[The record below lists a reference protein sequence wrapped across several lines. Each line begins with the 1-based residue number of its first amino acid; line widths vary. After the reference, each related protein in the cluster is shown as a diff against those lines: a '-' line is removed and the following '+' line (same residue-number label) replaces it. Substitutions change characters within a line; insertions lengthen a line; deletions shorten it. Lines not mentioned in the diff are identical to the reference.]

1 MKLYRPATVLVGIL
15 FVLLGGL
22 TRLIDTDQV
31 YEDSS
36 RVTVHGTIGEKL
48 KYGDSSV
55 TVTRI
60 RFAKTFLEHEDDDDP
75 PIATDGIFVAVEFDA
90 ARGRKDPGDNDATLT
105 ADGGTVYEPV
115 AQNISDGIRFPE
127 PGFIDTGAL
136 LFEVN
141 TFDLKGLTL
150 KIHTVQFFTGVP
162 AQDIA
167 VDLAIPSD
175 DIAKQLTEKAA
186 EQYVLPETVTRVS
199 S

>member
-15 FVLLGGL
+15 FVLLGCL

-31 YEDSS
+31 YDDPS

-48 KYGDSSV
+48 EYGDSNV
-55 TVTRI
+55 TVTRL
-60 RFAKTFLEHEDDDDP
+60 RFAKTFLEHEDDDKP
-75 PIATDGIFVAVEFDA
+75 VSTDGIFVAVEFDA
-90 ARGRKDPGDNDATLT
+90 ARGTKDPGSNDATLT
-105 ADGGTVYEPV
+105 ADGGTVYAPV
-115 AQNISDGIRFPE
+115 AQSTSDDVRFPE
-127 PGFIDTGAL
+127 PGFAETGSFV
-136 LFEVN
+136 FEVN
-141 TFDLKGLTL
+141 PSDLKGLTL

-186 EQYVLPETVTRVS
+186 DQYVLPESVTRVAS
-199 S
+199 